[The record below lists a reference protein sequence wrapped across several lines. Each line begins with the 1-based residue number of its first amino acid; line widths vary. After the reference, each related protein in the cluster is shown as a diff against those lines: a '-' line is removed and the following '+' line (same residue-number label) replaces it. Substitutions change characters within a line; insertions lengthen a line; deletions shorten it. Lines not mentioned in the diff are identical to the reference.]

1 MPKRKKKRRERKRQT
16 STLED
21 HRKIGKVLQPPFMQI
36 PLTPFNWIAEV
47 LPEMLWIDAVL
58 SRTSLGEAVSI
69 LYGALDILDSHVPAD
84 SHEVLT
90 GMISSFAIVPEDR
103 RPDASKTLR
112 RDMLFD
118 VAFPQDF
125 CNALALYSQ
134 CPAYWLLEDWRNA
147 NRIDWEAGVRYLK
160 GAVSRLWD
168 SKSVHSTHCR
178 MVPLARLMKH
188 EKILFSPKVESVKLF
203 PKYPDGLSEDEQ
215 LQVETVSRAM
225 FGGAIIGP
233 RTEIPQWIPYFW
245 RHNFEISG
253 CELFEEPPDE
263 VAPRFEVIEQLV
275 GDVRKI
281 ALRAQSLIEE
291 AAQRAK
297 LDIYDLNRDEVLFG
311 LLSRQYRLFNALAS
325 DPSLWIPDLGGM
337 LHRAMADTVITL
349 KWLVKKNDSALFAKF
364 KEFSLG
370 RQKLLKLHVEELSD
384 QMSGGLHDWEA
395 DLADS
400 INEEIWEELL
410 PIDLGATFA
419 SVNMREMA
427 HEVGLH
433 DLYNLVFAP
442 ASGQLHGDWVSL
454 KSFHLQHC
462 RNPLHRFHRLPRL
475 SGPQML
481 VPGVIL
487 QAGIMFIEALEV
499 WLDHYGLQ
507 EFKQTTQG
515 IIPSLQE
522 ALGTAMRTEEKETE
536 AGGS

>member
-1 MPKRKKKRRERKRQT
+1 MAKRKKERRKRRRQT
-16 STLED
+16 STLKD
-21 HRKIGKVLQPPFMQI
+21 HKKVGKVLQPPFKQI
-36 PLTPFNWIAEV
+36 PLSPYNWIAEV

-58 SRTSLGEAVSI
+58 SRRSLGEATSI
-69 LYGALDILDSHVPAD
+69 VYGTLDILDAYVLAD
-84 SHEVLT
+84 SQEILT

-103 RPDASKTLR
+103 RSDARKALTG
-112 RDMLFD
+112 DMVFD

-134 CPAYWLLEDWRNA
+134 CPAYWLVEDWREA

-168 SKSVHSTHCR
+168 SRSVHSTHCR

-188 EKILFSPKVESVKLF
+188 EKILFSSRNESIKLF
-203 PKYPDGLSEDEQ
+203 PKYPGGLSEDEQ
-215 LQVETVSRAM
+215 KEVEAVSRAT
-225 FGGAIIGP
+225 FTGVIIGT
-233 RTEIPQWIPYFW
+233 RTEIPEWIPYFW

-253 CELFEEPPDE
+253 CELSEEQPDG

-281 ALRAQSLIEE
+281 ALRAQSLIEQ

-311 LLSRQYRLFNALAS
+311 LLSRQYRLFSGLGS
-325 DPSLWIPDLGGM
+325 DPLLWIPDLGGM
-337 LHRAMADTVITL
+337 FHRAMADTVITL
-349 KWLVKKNDSALFAKF
+349 KWLVKKNDPALFAKF

-370 RQKLLKLHVEELSD
+370 RQKLLKLHVQELSD
-384 QMSGGLHDWEA
+384 QMGGGLHGWEA

-419 SVNMREMA
+419 SVSMREMA
-427 HEVGLH
+427 HEVDLR

-442 ASGQLHGDWVSL
+442 ASGQLHADWVSL

-475 SGPQML
+475 SGLQML

-487 QAGIMFIEALEV
+487 QAGIMPTHF
-499 WLDHYGLQ
+499 
-507 EFKQTTQG
+507 
-515 IIPSLQE
+515 
-522 ALGTAMRTEEKETE
+522 
-536 AGGS
+536 